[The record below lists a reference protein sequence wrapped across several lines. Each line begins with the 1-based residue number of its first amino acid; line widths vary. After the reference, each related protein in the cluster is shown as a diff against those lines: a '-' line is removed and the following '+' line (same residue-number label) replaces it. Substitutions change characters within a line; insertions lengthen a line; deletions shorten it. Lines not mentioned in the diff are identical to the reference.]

1 MFCSVVFC
9 VFQVIQ
15 VLSAYSADMGVISL
29 EDCTPLHY
37 AAATGNA
44 NCCKFLAQ
52 RGAVRGSNKNS
63 HPDLSAVNFSFFWL
77 SVIKAL

>member
-1 MFCSVVFC
+1 MCCSVVFC

-15 VLSAYSADMGVISL
+15 ALSAYSADMGVIDM

-52 RGAVRGSNKNS
+52 RGAVREYNNIRG
-63 HPDLSAVNFSFFWL
+63 PDVNTVNFSFLGFQR
-77 SVIKAL
+77 